1 MWARKAM
8 PQCYNLD
15 DGEDAGE
22 PAKFARFG
30 VCAVRSVYQNRQ
42 KCLQSAEKRGK

>member
-30 VCAVRSVYQNRQ
+30 VCAVRSVY
-42 KCLQSAEKRGK
+42 K